1 MTPLKAVNIAT
12 HIHNVT
18 WLLKASHSPTNR
30 DEVFSLHGDAPG
42 EAFLGLCTHSHRG
55 LHNTLLHPTG
65 PLPYATNTQTTA
77 FRQEAWQAKTV
88 DLKTPFSTISA
99 DELRRCPWVL
109 LKKRDTDGDR
119 LHPSSILTS
128 SWSQHSPHQQNHF
141 RMIHV
146 PFNTQRFIWNNYE
159 VKLIWLIN
167 WKCYSRWVLWGWD
180 WALRGGRTHR
190 PFQCRGTQWTKRPLE
205 GFRQQVLKS
214 SFYYYCY

>member
-1 MTPLKAVNIAT
+1 MLLEKPFLDCAPIAIVDCIKLCSIPLDPSLTPQ
-12 HIHNVT
+12 IHT
-18 WLLKASHSPTNR
+18 QPHS
-30 DEVFSLHGDAPG
+30 G
-42 EAFLGLCTHSHRG
+42 
-55 LHNTLLHPTG
+55 
-65 PLPYATNTQTTA
+65 
-77 FRQEAWQAKTV
+77 QEAWQAKTV

-99 DELRRCPWVL
+99 DELTRSPWVL